1 MERISSASSMLAI
14 VVATHFNTLQ
24 IDVLKLVEQFK
35 EMWFCGSGS
44 RKWFE
49 GRARGD
55 EIKGEGLA
63 MLVSGTRP
71 REGVVQEDDLDET

>member
-1 MERISSASSMLAI
+1 M
-14 VVATHFNTLQ
+14 V
-24 IDVLKLVEQFK
+24 
-35 EMWFCGSGS
+35 CGSGS